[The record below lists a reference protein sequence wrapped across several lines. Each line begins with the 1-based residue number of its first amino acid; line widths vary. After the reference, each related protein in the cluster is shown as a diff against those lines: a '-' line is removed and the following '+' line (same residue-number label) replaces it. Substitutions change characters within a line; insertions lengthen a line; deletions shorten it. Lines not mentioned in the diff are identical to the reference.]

1 MPSSGVGWQPS
12 RFLSARAEAERVFAV
27 AERLGS
33 ISAAADQLGTT
44 WPSLRKAFTRHG
56 LGMPARNPDAVRQRA
71 IAAACQH
78 SGQPVTSPL
87 DPVFIALNPNAL
99 PARPRTPAELYQW
112 VRRDEE
118 YATLGAKV
126 VVELNSESRA
136 RQPTT
141 RAWAIIRR
149 AERAH
154 RHPSD
159 RQGRGQRRQADRSTR
174 SDRTSQSHQP
184 EARGMVADTR

>member
-1 MPSSGVGWQPS
+1 MGWQPS
-12 RFLSARAEAERVFAV
+12 RFLAERAEAEGAFQL
-27 AERLGS
+27 AEQLGS
-33 ISAAADQLGTT
+33 VNAAAQELGTT
-44 WPSLRKAFTRHG
+44 WLSLRKAFTRHG
-56 LGMPARNPDAVRQRA
+56 LGMPARNSEAIRRRA
-71 IAAACQH
+71 IDAARRR
-78 SGQPVTSPL
+78 SGQPAPPTL
-87 DPVFIALNPNAL
+87 DSVFVALNPGTL
-99 PARPRTPAELYQW
+99 PARAKPEAELYQW

-118 YATLGAKV
+118 YATLGANV

-154 RHPSD
+154 RHTSD

-174 SDRTSQSHQP
+174 SDPTSRSHQP
-184 EARGMVADTR
+184 EERGMVADAR